1 MDLRQD
7 FYTEIF
13 ENEQKWIDLINSKL
27 LNSIYCKYTLQP
39 FYLKKKQTVK
49 QEYFLTKNEYDKF
62 IDIID
67 SIIEQIEVFNQQ
79 FKSGQK
85 VDISTLKPLFLI
97 TQIGKVQKAE
107 EDKSEIRQEI
117 NELQIRKQLLENQIR
132 NFDKAIVNEDDYIYD
147 DFPEEIR
154 KVK

>member
-7 FYTEIF
+7 FYTEIYKK
-13 ENEQKWIDLINSKL
+13 EQKWIELINSKL
-27 LNSIYCKYTLQP
+27 LNSIYFKLDLKP
-39 FYLKKKQTVK
+39 FYLEKKKEVK

-67 SIIEQIEVFNQQ
+67 SIIEQIELLNEQFNA
-79 FKSGQK
+79 GQSI
-85 VDISTLKPLFLI
+85 DINSLIPFFL
-97 TQIGKVQKAE
+97 TSRMKNVYRMPE
-107 EDKSEIRQEI
+107 EISEI
-117 NELQIRKQLLENQIR
+117 NELQIRKQLLQNQIR
-132 NFDKAIVNEDDYIYD
+132 NFDKNATGNDDYLYE